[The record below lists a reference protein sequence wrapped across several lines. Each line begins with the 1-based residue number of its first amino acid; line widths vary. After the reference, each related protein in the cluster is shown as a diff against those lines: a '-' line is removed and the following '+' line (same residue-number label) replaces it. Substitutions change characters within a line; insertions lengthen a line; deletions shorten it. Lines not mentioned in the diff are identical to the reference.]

1 MKNMFKSGKIE
12 LIDLLPV
19 ISLVVLVIIFGIT
32 SGGGLFQS
40 FNIQSVIRDSIPVIL
55 GGLGVI
61 FVIATGGCDL
71 SIGAVAA
78 VAATVGAYYG
88 SQYGAEWTIIIA
100 PDWTG
105 VRYIPGIHRFQMSC
119 ILIHGFPGPADGT
132 ARIPECM

>member
-88 SQYGAEWTIIIA
+88 SQYGAVWTIIIA
-100 PDWTG
+100 LLIG
-105 VRYIPGIHRFQMSC
+105 LASGIPGIEIKVCHTPGDRCELDDRFC
-119 ILIHGFPGPADGT
+119 VGPYEKPG
-132 ARIPECM
+132 